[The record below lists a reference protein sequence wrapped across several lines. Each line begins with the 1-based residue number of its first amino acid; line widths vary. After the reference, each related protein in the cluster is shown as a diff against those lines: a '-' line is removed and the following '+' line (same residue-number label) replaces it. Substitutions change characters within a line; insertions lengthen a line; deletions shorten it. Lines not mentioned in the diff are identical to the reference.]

1 MVELSLFIRHGRFN
15 LIKKT
20 ILLFKIGRKLA
31 KSEALNIISETYNPP
46 FLIKF
51 FFLIFGFELSRDPS
65 RHQNKTSGQRLCLS
79 LQEMGTTFIK
89 LGQFLA
95 TRPDIIGENLAKDL
109 ETLQDKLP
117 EFEKSEAT
125 LILKKG
131 LEENVYNNI
140 SEFSEPIA
148 AASIAQVHFA
158 KIKINGDIKE
168 VAIKILRPSIE
179 KIFNEE
185 IDALMLLASLTEKIV
200 SKSRRLK
207 LIEVVHLLRE
217 ITNLE
222 MDLRFE
228 AAAAN
233 ELYENTKD
241 DIGFN
246 VPKIYWNFTTKNILT
261 LDKIDGISIRESEQL
276 KKNRIDV
283 TKLSKN
289 IIQHFLRQAIRD
301 GFFHADMHQGNIF
314 VNKNGE
320 IIPVDFGI
328 MGRLDDLSKRYLAE
342 ILYGF
347 TQRDYKKV
355 AKVHLLANLVP
366 KNTSLS
372 EFAQALR
379 SIGEPIFG
387 QSVKNISGS
396 KLLNQLF
403 EVTEKFNMQTQPQLL
418 LLQKTMVVVEGVARK
433 LDPETDIWETSKPI
447 LENWLK
453 ETKDP
458 LNKINKTF
466 INTSE
471 VIKRLPEL
479 PEIMDKANQ
488 ALTSI
493 AEGKITPNSS
503 TYYSLKKEKLKIKS
517 YRNNFIIA
525 FLILVIFLLL
535 VF

>member
-1 MVELSLFIRHGRFN
+1 VVELLLFILHGKFN

-525 FLILVIFLLL
+525 FLTLVIFLLL

>member
-1 MVELSLFIRHGRFN
+1 